1 MNQTA
6 PKLPEVEEHD
16 LASKYPVRLP
26 VWWGIYGEKN
36 NEFKDMKG
44 VTGKNVMIRHMKIY
58 SKGGIIRNFYGLL
71 EKILQKIMRAPNV
84 LRRPLY
90 EMNSL
95 LWELSDGHRT
105 FSEICNILDQTYQE
119 DIAPVQ
125 ERTAMSIKKF
135 ESLGMMTISDTEF
148 DGRWNTNSGF
158 DITGK
163 LPEPDPMLKL
173 EWDGE

>member
-1 MNQTA
+1 MTEITE
-6 PKLPEVEEHD
+6 KLPNVEEHE

-26 VWWGIYGEKN
+26 IWWARYGEPN
-36 NEFKDMKG
+36 NKFEKLRGVKG
-44 VTGKNVMIRHMKIY
+44 RNIMIRHQKIY
-58 SKGGIIRNFYGLL
+58 SKGGLLKSAYGIL

-105 FSEICNILDQTYQE
+105 FSEICKILDQTYQE
-119 DIAPVQ
+119 EIAPVQ
-125 ERTAMSIKKF
+125 ERTALSIKKF
-135 ESLGMMTISDTEF
+135 EALGMMTILDSEF
-148 DGRWNTNSGF
+148 NEKWNTGPGF

-163 LPEPDPMLKL
+163 LPEPEPSLKL
-173 EWDGE
+173 DWN